1 MGTTSAFLDTD
12 VRFGRATA
20 LIGDDGGKYP
30 YGNSLLVVGPH
41 GTVLIDP
48 SLSLVGRGGVPAE
61 RVDRMLVSHAHEDH
75 MAGIHLFP
83 DAALHAH
90 HEDLLG
96 LHSLEG
102 FMTVYGM
109 PPEIEAAWKPEMVE
123 NFHYVERP
131 DATGFA
137 DGDRYDLG
145 GGVVVE
151 VVHLAGHTRGHSGF
165 LVDAEGV
172 FFCADVDLTG
182 FGPYYGDH
190 WSNLEDF
197 EAAIE
202 RCREI
207 EARYYVTFHHKGV
220 VEGRP
225 TFLRMLTEF
234 SAVIGRREEAMLAF
248 LTEPRALQDLVAHRF
263 VYRPGVQITF
273 ADHVEART
281 ALQHLDR
288 FARRGQVT
296 ATDDGRW
303 IAT

>member
-1 MGTTSAFLDTD
+1 MGTSAFLDTD
-12 VRFGRATA
+12 RRLGRATA
-20 LIGDDGGKYP
+20 LIGDEGGKYP
-30 YGNSLLVVGPH
+30 YGNSLLVEGPD

-61 RVDRMLVSHAHEDH
+61 RVDRMLVSHSHEDH
-75 MAGIHLFP
+75 MAGVHLFP
-83 DAALHAH
+83 DAQLHAH

-96 LHSLEG
+96 LHSLAG

-109 PPEIEAAWKPEMVE
+109 PKEIEDAWRPQMVE
-123 NFHYVERP
+123 QFHYVERP
-131 DATGFA
+131 DATGFG

-145 GGVVVE
+145 DGIAVE

-165 LVDAEGV
+165 LVDREGV

-190 WSNLEDF
+190 WSDLDEF

-202 RCREI
+202 RCRGI
-207 EARYYVTFHHKGV
+207 DARHYVTFHHKGV
-220 VEGRP
+220 VDGRE
-225 TFLRMLTEF
+225 TFLTMLDDF
-234 SAVIGRREEAMLAF
+234 AAVIGRREEAMLAF
-248 LTEPRALQDLVAHRF
+248 LREPRSLADMVAHRF
-263 VYRPGVQITF
+263 VYRPGVQISF

-281 ALQHLDR
+281 SQLHLDR
-288 FARRGQVT
+288 FVRRGQAT

-303 IAT
+303 IAS